1 MNYQHEGMGN
11 INMYDKLDLNLLRV
25 FNFLIQHRNVTTV
38 AKKLHLSQSTV
49 SHALSR
55 LRSQLDDP
63 LFVQVG
69 REMQPTEKA
78 MLMAPTIQQA
88 LLLIQQGVNSQAS
101 FDPHHQPKHFR
112 LAVGG
117 AIEHTYIAP
126 LIQHLAQFGTHLRLD
141 VFELTSSDYE
151 KELERK
157 VVDLVIGFA
166 GSGHLSPKLVKTHL
180 LSNPLCCLA
189 PMHFVSQ
196 VSGKINAAELVSLPH
211 IYTSSW
217 GHSQQLMDQ
226 YFIRHQLTRSIAAQV
241 PTFAAV
247 PALLM
252 QGDYLVVVPKMVADQ
267 LCQLYPIQQLQLSS
281 EEINVSYEIAQHP
294 LTSHDA
300 AINWLKKLMVKI
312 CE

>member
-1 MNYQHEGMGN
+1 
-11 INMYDKLDLNLLRV
+11 MYSKLDLNLLRV
-25 FNFLIQHRNVTTV
+25 FNVLIQHRNVTQ
-38 AKKLHLSQSTV
+38 AAQKLHLSQSTV
-49 SHALSR
+49 SHALAR
-55 LRSQLDDP
+55 LRNQLDDP

-78 MLMAPTIQQA
+78 LLMAPAIQQA

-101 FDPHHQPKHFR
+101 FDPTQNAKHFR

-126 LIQHLAQFGTHLRLD
+126 LIQYLGEFGSHLRLD
-141 VFELTSSDYE
+141 IFELTNSDYE

-157 VVDLVIGFA
+157 AIDLVIGFA

-180 LSNPLCCLA
+180 LSNPLSCLSSSNFTTKKQGEISA
-189 PMHFVSQ
+189 
-196 VSGKINAAELVSLPH
+196 KELVSLPH

-217 GHSQQLMDQ
+217 GHSQQLIDQ
-226 YFIRHQLTRSIAAQV
+226 YFAQRQLTRKIAAQV

-247 PALLM
+247 PGLLM
-252 QGDYLVVVPKMVADQ
+252 GGNYLVMVPKMVADQ
-267 LCQLYPIQQLQLSS
+267 LCQLYPIKQLTLGTD
-281 EEINVSYEIAQHP
+281 EINVSYEIAQHP

-300 AINWLKKLMVKI
+300 AINWLKQAILDI
-312 CE
+312 CQKT